1 MAQTAH
7 WVRIILRLFGLLLV
21 LFAWHPNPASFEQ
34 LVCRYASTELGVFP
48 CVLWSHETHE
58 HEPSEPSFDFKFV
71 RPASFLQGIVTKPR
85 IAKRVAESVALQQ
98 HL

>member
-7 WVRIILRLFGLLLV
+7 WVRIILDCFGLLLV
-21 LFAWHPNPASFEQ
+21 LRLAPKASLFEQ
-34 LVCRYASTELGVFP
+34 LVCRHASPEPGMFP